1 MRTPLGAFAL
11 FVSAVIGLASSTVAL
26 SAPVTMTFEGLGDFE
41 YVREYYNGGYG
52 GSGSGPGPTFG
63 VSFPDGTYSSIDA
76 DDGGTGNFGGE
87 PSGNT
92 AVSFQQFG
100 AWMNVS
106 AGFSD
111 GLSFYYSNPNGPN
124 SIFIYDG
131 IDGAG
136 NLLAT
141 LFLPMTAYQG
151 QMDPTGNLSPL
162 VYASVTFSGTA
173 RSVDFQQ
180 LAHRAYVDDIRLGAP
195 VPVPAGSVLLGS
207 ALAAFATIR
216 RKAVSQTA
224 GWG

>member
-1 MRTPLGAFAL
+1 MRSPLHSSAL
-11 FVSAVIGLASSTVAL
+11 FFAAVIGMLGSTTAL
-26 SAPVTMTFEGLGDFE
+26 SAPIVMTFEGLGNFE

-52 GSGSGPGPTFG
+52 GSGSGPGPNFG
-63 VSFPDGTYSSIDA
+63 VSFPGSTYTSIDA

-87 PSGNT
+87 PSGYT
-92 AVSFQQFG
+92 AVSFQQSG
-100 AWMNVS
+100 AWMNVP

-124 SIFIYDG
+124 SIYIYDG
-131 IDGAG
+131 IDGTG

-141 LFLPMTAYQG
+141 LFLPQTAYQG

-173 RSVDFQQ
+173 RSVDFLE

-195 VPVPAGSVLLGS
+195 VPVPGGVVLLGS
-207 ALAAFATIR
+207 ALAAFAALR
-216 RKAVSQTA
+216 RRTA
-224 GWG
+224 S